1 MEGPWHAFYSNE
13 QIDICINKI
22 FNTYN
27 KNNGIKTLSNYY
39 ILKDTDEEVETTCVY
54 SVKDNPTID
63 SCNYKFEDGKYL
75 GIVYKWSRICKY
87 I

>member
-1 MEGPWHAFYSNE
+1 MEGPWHAFYSNK
-13 QIDICINKI
+13 QIDICKETI
-22 FNTYN
+22 FNTYI

-54 SVKDNPTID
+54 SVKDNPTKD
-63 SCNYKFEDGKYL
+63 SCNYKFKDGKYL